1 MPSGGL
7 PPHGTVWATLAAR
20 PPNPSHVAAVLHFTA
35 APSRKHV
42 LPQGLARAHCRS
54 GCARRL
60 PGHVQAVPWSLRW

>member
-7 PPHGTVWATLAAR
+7 LPHGTVWANLAAR

-42 LPQGLARAHCRS
+42 LPPRS
-54 GCARRL
+54 RPCPL
-60 PGHVQAVPWSLRW
+60 PQWLRSLWGESP